1 MATRFGGKP
10 GPTLGFGLTLGE
22 RIPTI
27 AAMEEELQALQ
38 QRIERLLEGARRL
51 ADENIRLRADLTEA
65 RESRHRLEH
74 RVLEARARVEAAL
87 SRLPALAEDSRDAA
101 H

>member
-1 MATRFGGKP
+1 
-10 GPTLGFGLTLGE
+10 LTLGG

-27 AAMEEELQALQ
+27 AGMEEELQALQ

-51 ADENIRLRADLTEA
+51 ADENVRLRADLTEA
-65 RESRHRLEH
+65 RASRHRLEH
-74 RVLEARARVEAAL
+74 RMLEARARVQAAL
-87 SRLPALAEDSRDAA
+87 SRLPAFAEDNGDAA